1 MCYAILEISY
11 ATSER
16 GTKNIETEEQY
27 QPVVAELQANPNVTK
42 IRVFTNTEVLTRQS
56 VWECKPT
63 GH

>member
-11 ATSER
+11 ATTER
-16 GTKNIETEEQY
+16 STKNIETEEQY
-27 QPVVAELQANPNVTK
+27 QPALAELQANPNVTK

-56 VWECKPT
+56 IWECKPT